1 MLTEYIQAAL
11 RQAKYEIL
19 PEDNEYYGEV
29 PALQGVWA
37 TGDTLE
43 DVRLQVSVE
52 EGVLGFLGSNSRI
65 HIRDR
70 VVDVPSAP
78 SPAEASH
85 TYVVSATLHVRFYV
99 LGLKVRD
106 RRYGLEDVVETASGL
121 RRQVLTSPDGSYV
134 ALERRDALDERW
146 RPSARPPNQ

>member
-1 MLTEYIQAAL
+1 MNVLALTGSEGRRVSVQITGGDVGYPL
-11 RQAKYEIL
+11 R
-19 PEDNEYYGEV
+19 P
-29 PALQGVWA
+29 A